1 MTRYALLRLWLVVPT
16 LAGVL
21 LFVFA
26 LLEIVPGDPAAVFL
40 GENATPEA
48 VASLREALGL
58 DRPLPVRLFDY
69 AREVLR
75 GNLGQSIFQREP
87 VLDIVLRRLP
97 ATVELALAAFLLA
110 VLSGVALGTMAAL
123 WRGTFVDVAAS
134 ALAQLG
140 VSMPVFWLGI
150 LLMAWLSVDWGWLPA
165 FGRGEPLPSALAS
178 GDIRLVT
185 DALRHLIL
193 PTITLAIHHA
203 AVISRLVRASMLS
216 TLHEE
221 YVIAARARGLSALRV
236 TAAHA
241 LTNAILPVLSVAGV
255 RFGAL
260 LGGAVLTESIFGW
273 PGLGQLAVTAISER
287 DLPLVQGV
295 VLVFALMF
303 ILVNLVVDLAHASL
317 DPRIRLE
324 TLRAHA

>member
-1 MTRYALLRLWLVVPT
+1 
-16 LAGVL
+16 
-21 LFVFA
+21 
-26 LLEIVPGDPAAVFL
+26 
-40 GENATPEA
+40 
-48 VASLREALGL
+48 
-58 DRPLPVRLFDY
+58 
-69 AREVLR
+69 
-75 GNLGQSIFQREP
+75 
-87 VLDIVLRRLP
+87 
-97 ATVELALAAFLLA
+97 
-110 VLSGVALGTMAAL
+110 
-123 WRGTFVDVAAS
+123 
-134 ALAQLG
+134 
-140 VSMPVFWLGI
+140 
-150 LLMAWLSVDWGWLPA
+150 
-165 FGRGEPLPSALAS
+165 
-178 GDIRLVT
+178 
-185 DALRHLIL
+185 
-193 PTITLAIHHA
+193 
-203 AVISRLVRASMLS
+203 MLS

-324 TLRAHA
+324 TLGAHA

>member
-1 MTRYALLRLWLVVPT
+1 
-16 LAGVL
+16 
-21 LFVFA
+21 
-26 LLEIVPGDPAAVFL
+26 
-40 GENATPEA
+40 
-48 VASLREALGL
+48 
-58 DRPLPVRLFDY
+58 
-69 AREVLR
+69 
-75 GNLGQSIFQREP
+75 
-87 VLDIVLRRLP
+87 
-97 ATVELALAAFLLA
+97 
-110 VLSGVALGTMAAL
+110 MAAL

-150 LLMAWLSVDWGWLPA
+150 LLMAWLSVDGGWLPA

-185 DALRHLIL
+185 DALLHLML

-221 YVIAARARGLSALRV
+221 YVMAARARGLSALRV

-241 LTNAILPVLSVAGV
+241 LTNTILPVLSVAGV